1 MSKLKC
7 KGTTLEVEIATVM
20 TAIAQVI
27 ELDVGQDAIETFD
40 ADTLDNASPH
50 IPKEQTG
57 RSSVADIS
65 GMLFYDPD
73 AATHQF
79 ITDTINAPVKVN
91 GNITLANADELTF
104 EIVSFAMGL
113 TVRMNDGLK
122 APFTMQRNTP
132 VWPS

>member
-1 MSKLKC
+1 MAKLKC
-7 KGTTLEVEIATVM
+7 KGTLLKVEIATVM
-20 TAIAQVI
+20 TTVAQVL

-40 ADTLDNASPH
+40 ADTLDNTSPH
-50 IPKEQTG
+50 IPKAQTG

-65 GMLFYDPD
+65 GTMFYDPD
-73 AATHQF
+73 LANHQF
-79 ITDTINAPVKVN
+79 FTDTINAPVAADGEIV
-91 GNITLANADELTF
+91 LVNADKLEF

-122 APFTMQRNTP
+122 APFTLQRNAP